1 MPTGKVVLAFDRRSL
16 ALILTVQAIVG
27 TSFGMAVPFVQVPT
41 DPAAVAHSRFLAR
54 RDSRLTAAIGSLR
67 PPPGMTGERLTDPGL
82 YMCGW

>member
-41 DPAAVAHSRFLAR
+41 DPAAVAHSCFWHVA
-54 RDSRLTAAIGSLR
+54 TAA
-67 PPPGMTGERLTDPGL
+67 
-82 YMCGW
+82 